1 MKVGIIGLSQVGKT
15 TLLEA
20 LSGAHGAQGH
30 GGAGVALAIVKVP
43 DARMAELVRIYN
55 PDEVMFATIEFEDI
69 SGVGS
74 GEKGSAA
81 ALAAARDVDVLVVL
95 VRAFESS
102 WVPAPLDRVDPA
114 AELASIHDELLL
126 ADLQIIENRQANIQK
141 GLRKVGDHDAL
152 GREQA
157 LLERCQK
164 AIEQQQGLASLQM
177 TDAEQKMLRSYA
189 FLTLKPCVAVANVG
203 EDDAANPPAMSEG
216 VALSLCVSLE
226 KELQELDEEDRAEF
240 MADAGLTELAAG
252 RLIRAC
258 FDAAGLN
265 TFFTAGP
272 NQTRSWIVEV
282 GASAPQAAG
291 KVHTDME
298 KGFIRAEVVAYDDL
312 LEADSFKAARAA
324 GKVRMEGKTYIVQD
338 GDVVLFH
345 FSR

>member
-1 MKVGIIGLSQVGKT
+1 VKVGIIGLSQVGKT

-20 LSGAHGAQGH
+20 LSGAHGAH
-30 GGAGVALAIVKVP
+30 GGGVALGTVKVP
-43 DARMAELVRIYN
+43 DARMAELVRIYT
-55 PDEVMFATIEFEDI
+55 PDEVVFATIEFEDI

-81 ALAAARDVDVLVVL
+81 ALAAARDVDVLVL
-95 VRAFESS
+95 LIRAFESS
-102 WVPAPLDRVDPA
+102 WVAAPLDRVDPE
-114 AELASIHDELLL
+114 AELAAVHDELLL
-126 ADLQIIENRQANIQK
+126 ADLQVIENRLENIKK

-152 GREQA
+152 GREQT
-157 LLERCQK
+157 LLQRCRE

-177 TDAEQKMLRSYA
+177 TETEQKLLRSYA
-189 FLTLKPCVAVANVG
+189 FLTLKPCVGVANVG
-203 EDDAANPPAMSEG
+203 EGDAAEPPPMPEG
-216 VALSLCVSLE
+216 VALSLCVALE
-226 KELQELDEEDRAEF
+226 KELQELDDEDRAEF

-282 GASAPQAAG
+282 GASAPEAAG

-312 LEADSFKAARAA
+312 LAADSFKAARAA